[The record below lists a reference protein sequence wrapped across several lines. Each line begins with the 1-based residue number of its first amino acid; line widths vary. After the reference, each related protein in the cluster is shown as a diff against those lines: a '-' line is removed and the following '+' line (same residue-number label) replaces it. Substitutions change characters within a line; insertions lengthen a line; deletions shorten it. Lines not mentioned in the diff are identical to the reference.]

1 MIYYCTHC
9 RYTFEI
15 NNHTDRCPDRCSD
28 HCSDHSPDRCPDCEK
43 LYSVRPATA
52 EEIAEYRQIRLE
64 ISREDGIAADCV
76 AS

>member
-15 NNHTDRCPDRCSD
+15 DNHTDRCSD
-28 HCSDHSPDRCPDCEK
+28 HYSGRCPDRCPHCGK

-52 EEIAEYRQIRLE
+52 AEIAEYRQIRLE
-64 ISREDGIAADCV
+64 ISREDGIVAGCV

>member
-1 MIYYCTHC
+1 MIYHCTHC

-15 NNHTDRCPDRCSD
+15 NNHTDRCPDRC
-28 HCSDHSPDRCPDCEK
+28 PDCGK

-52 EEIAEYRQIRLE
+52 EEVAEYRQIRLE